1 MSSIKPIK
9 INQEQEQS
17 YRNLI
22 CDILTYP
29 NRAALILDANEHL
42 LDSGLMQVMEQVATS
57 MAANNASE
65 AASFL
70 QNLRY
75 QLKDELTK
83 TVNQKASLASG
94 QEREIDP
101 IDNEEELSKGLG
113 LALFVG
119 KILFIVMI
127 LLWTSLSL
135 EGVDEPWT

>member
-42 LDSGLMQVMEQVATS
+42 LDPGLMQVMEQVATS
-57 MAANNASE
+57 MAANNAGE

-75 QLKDELTK
+75 QLKDELTN
-83 TVNQKASLASG
+83 TVIQKASLASG
-94 QEREIDP
+94 QEREIDRV
-101 IDNEEELSKGLG
+101 DNEEELSKGLG

-119 KILFIVMI
+119 KILFIVMV
-127 LLWTSLSL
+127 LL
-135 EGVDEPWT
+135 